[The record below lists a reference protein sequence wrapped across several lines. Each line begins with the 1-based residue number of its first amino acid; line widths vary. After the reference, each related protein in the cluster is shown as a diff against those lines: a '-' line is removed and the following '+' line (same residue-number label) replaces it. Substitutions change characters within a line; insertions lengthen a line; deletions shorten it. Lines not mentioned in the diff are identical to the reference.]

1 METSLVA
8 TTSTLMPLLLKMSK
22 TVAMKPTWPSMRVLT
37 MSSRVIPGFST
48 MLVIRASCMSRSS
61 DMRVP
66 RLEQSKAGQGQPGQ
80 GKTGQGRIEQA
91 GKVPACAFSP
101 GKEASDNG
109 YLWGGPI
116 GSGEGG
122 TNVGKGLLIAH
133 RYSEGIFVHGLRR
146 KTGVQFYHAF
156 QPGQAKYRLEAL
168 FGIICDLTSFLR
180 KAANKRVDRRSPKE
194 TKLSLARMF
203 LDIPVIQID
212 AVSVEP
218 KIQRCKKKQIADA
231 AQHAAYCSVTS
242 RDVRAP
248 CIVRSRVP
256 GQQCV
261 QDAKSAAV
269 ECRVQQ

>member
-61 DMRVP
+61 DMRVAWP
-66 RLEQSKAGQGQPGQ
+66 EDG
-80 GKTGQGRIEQA
+80 GRWHRKMPA
-91 GKVPACAFSP
+91 LLLHHSKVPACAFSP